1 MNLPRGIDFEGNLD
15 LRNTTRS
22 GRNTVEFEFTEV
34 VVVASHGTFSLV
46 DLDENGRFYESGRVA
61 SV

>member
-1 MNLPRGIDFEGNLD
+1 

-22 GRNTVEFEFTEV
+22 GRNTVEFEFAEV

-46 DLDENGRFYESGRVA
+46 NLDENGRFCEERRIKSARG
-61 SV
+61 